1 MKRKKLF
8 ILITVFIIVLTAS
21 ITIYSVLKQG
31 KDNISEN
38 KYLTFE
44 SS

>member
-21 ITIYSVLKQG
+21 IIIYSVLKQE

-38 KYLTFE
+38 KYRTFE